1 MTPPPPQLVSAW
13 ERFQR
18 LHRAGSH
25 EAPRAHKVFAYLYRR
40 WCK

>member
-1 MTPPPPQLVSAW
+1 MKPAPEAVQKAW

-18 LHRAGSH
+18 LHKAGSH
-25 EAPRAHKVFAYLYRR
+25 EAPRAHKVFAYLFRR